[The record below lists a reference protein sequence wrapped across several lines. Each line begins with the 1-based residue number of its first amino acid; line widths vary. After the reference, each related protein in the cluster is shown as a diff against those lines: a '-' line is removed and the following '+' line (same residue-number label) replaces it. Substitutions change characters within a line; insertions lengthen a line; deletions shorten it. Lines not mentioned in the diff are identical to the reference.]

1 VNVNISAVKLSG
13 VLAAGLRKNFFNPAK
28 VLFPL
33 LMMKLREKKTLLI
46 DETRVSPFIL
56 QIVD

>member
-1 VNVNISAVKLSG
+1 MNISAVKLSG